1 MIYIENSLSSETLTR
16 YLTVSNLDCRIP
28 TIEIDKPSP
37 IYYSPSVYLKTS
49 TIDIVATVW
58 VTCQV
63 TQTYSKAWH
72 VYTVDSVSGA
82 DTGSVDLSSNPTI
95 RVNNLVIGSGRL
107 ATGLYRLSFTVK
119 TKNTNFF
126 LIFVVVVVNIISFN
140 YVTFI

>member
-1 MIYIENSLSSETLTR
+1 MSSETLIR
-16 YLTVSNLDCRIP
+16 YVTVSNLDCRIP

-37 IYYSPSVYLKTS
+37 LYYSPSVYLKTS

-72 VYTVDSVSGA
+72 VYTVDSVSGT
-82 DTGSVDLSSNPTI
+82 DTGSIDLSSNPTT

-119 TKNTNFF
+119 TNTNIYFF
-126 LIFVVVVVNIISFN
+126 VGSYFV
-140 YVTFI
+140 